1 MRITGNEIWF
11 DSTLVG
17 HLELGT
23 HCFDTVLRVL
33 EEAPSDTPEWQHH
46 VEDAAEIGELKAE
59 IENLTNTYDADLK
72 AETDKLNRELEGLER
87 ENLRQF
93 RQIEAL
99 EAQILRLQNRVAEL
113 GGGVE

>member
-23 HCFDTVLRVL
+23 QCFDTVLQVL
-33 EEAPSDTPEWQHH
+33 EDAPDGTLEWEQARADAVDDAEAL
-46 VEDAAEIGELKAE
+46 EDL
-59 IENLTNTYDADLK
+59 
-72 AETDKLNRELEGLER
+72 RRRVPGLER